1 LLVLAIE
8 EIKRSSLNAAPHDT
22 SLEKTSSL
30 TKTSSLASVRSGE
43 NTYVGMQK
51 AEKMLCL
58 HCRKKLIDGSDQP
71 DLSIDDTN
79 IVLKPE
85 DVTDSLPYEPNK
97 DYVFKLESTNDKVNV
112 RHHHV
117 LDFNFCRKLEES
129 WKNFSLDKVCTLK
142 S

>member
-1 LLVLAIE
+1 M
-8 EIKRSSLNAAPHDT
+8 NAPPHDT

-43 NTYVGMQK
+43 NTYVGINK

-79 IVLKPE
+79 FGLKPE
-85 DVTDSLPYEPNK
+85 DAKDSLPYEPNK
-97 DYVFKLESTNDKVNV
+97 DYVFKLESTNEKVNV
-112 RHHHV
+112 RP
-117 LDFNFCRKLEES
+117 LMSLILIFYRKS
-129 WKNFSLDKVCTLK
+129 DGNWTNSILDKVFTLK